1 MTRSATEKAVGMK
14 KVLEAIESG
23 EPFDLLCELIVE
35 SACQLRHV
43 RIATLE
49 LAPDARHSP
58 MREVAR
64 CAAPSEDTAPQS
76 LLRSEYPIKRF
87 GVVIGR
93 LILWSHAPLGKASRT
108 RAEMHAL
115 WGGVAFER
123 ERSTF
128 QLQALLERLHILNE
142 LNKLIIS
149 EVPLKQLAHQIAR
162 KAASRFIANVSLT
175 LLVDQESPRGQLR
188 IVGAYGCPGNALEKA
203 PSSRDGFLGQLLATG
218 GQATAVDAGPGSL
231 GALDWLRN
239 LGIHSIHAGCLEHHG
254 EPSGIVVVG
263 FGGEGPVLVPEKERY
278 DEFLRA
284 AAVALVN
291 AQTRDKLL
299 AYSEHLEELVEERT
313 AQLEV
318 ESERAQEA
326 SRAKSRFLANMS
338 HELRTPLT
346 AIVGFT
352 SLITDGAYGQ
362 ISTEQSEALSAVTKS
377 SLHLKNLINDI
388 LDLARIESGKESAH
402 PKPIEVSQVLTHAFK
417 LMQQTAAEKHITL
430 QLSGLS
436 SPATIF
442 ADQKHLNQIVINLL
456 SNAIKYTRPGGR
468 VIIDTEK
475 SAHTIAIRITDS
487 GVGMSRE
494 LREHLFERF
503 SRGDDEYSR
512 QQEGTGIGLAIVQ
525 QLVHL
530 NNGHLEV
537 ASEVGRGSVFTVSFP
552 LVASAQ
558 EDESFK
564 ERREEQRVSLQ
575 GNNILI
581 LEDDAYASKI
591 LQTLLETQGAKV
603 ILSESIASAVP
614 LVEVNAC
621 NLIITD
627 IGLRKESGLGFIE
640 QVRKRSTK
648 IPIIVLS
655 GSAFEEDK
663 QRALDAGANDFVAK
677 PFDSRSLLT
686 TTAKLLGLGH
696 R

>member
-1 MTRSATEKAVGMK
+1 MK
-14 KVLEAIESG
+14 KVVEAVESG

-43 RIATLE
+43 VTATLE
-49 LAPDARHSP
+49 LAPDARQSP
-58 MREVAR
+58 IREIAR
-64 CAAPSEDTAPQS
+64 HTSSNEDAPPQKS

-87 GVVIGR
+87 GVIIGR
-93 LILWSHAPLGKASRT
+93 LVLLSRSPLGKGSHQ
-108 RAEMHAL
+108 RAQMHAF
-115 WGGVAFER
+115 WGGIAFER
-123 ERSTF
+123 ERSGF

-149 EVPLKQLAHQIAR
+149 DVPLKQLAHQIAR
-162 KAASRFIANVSLT
+162 KATSRFVANVALT
-175 LLVDQESPRGQLR
+175 LLVDQESPHGQLR
-188 IVGAYGCPGNALEKA
+188 VVGAYGCPVGVLDKA
-203 PSSRDGFLGQLLATG
+203 PLLRTGFLGHLLATG
-218 GQATAVDAGPGSL
+218 GQATTIDIRSASL
-231 GALDWLRN
+231 GALEGLRK
-239 LGIHSIHAGCLEHHG
+239 LGIHTIHAGCLEHHD
-254 EPSGIVVVG
+254 EPSGIVLIG
-263 FGGEGPVLVPEKERY
+263 FGGVTPAPVPETERY

-352 SLITDGAYGQ
+352 SLITEGVYGE
-362 ISTEQSEALSAVTKS
+362 ISSDQSEALAAVAKS
-377 SLHLKNLINDI
+377 SIHLKNLINDI

-402 PKPIEVSQVLTHAFK
+402 PKPINVSQILTHAYK
-417 LMQQTAAEKHITL
+417 LMQQTAAEKQIKL
-430 QLSGLS
+430 NLCDIS

-456 SNAIKYTRPGGR
+456 SNAIKYTRPGGK
-468 VIIDTEK
+468 VDVYTEIRG
-475 SAHTIAIRITDS
+475 HTIAIRVADS

-494 LREHLFERF
+494 LLDHLFERF
-503 SRGDDEYSR
+503 SRGDDDYSR
-512 QQEGTGIGLAIVQ
+512 HQEGTGIGLAIVQ

-530 NNGHLEV
+530 NNGQIEV
-537 ASEVGRGSVFTVSFP
+537 TSEVGRGSVFTTSFP
-552 LVASAQ
+552 LIEVPQQ
-558 EDESFK
+558 EDSGK
-564 ERREEQRVSLQ
+564 ERADSERVSLQ

-581 LEDDAYASKI
+581 LEDDSNASRI

-603 ILSESIASAVP
+603 ILSESIATAVP
-614 LVEVNAC
+614 LVEGNSL

-640 QVRKRSTK
+640 QVRQRSAK

-663 QRALDAGANDFVAK
+663 KRALDAGANDFVAK

-686 TTAKLLGLGH
+686 TTARLLGLEP